1 MYNCV
6 IIDDE
11 PIAIRVI
18 KNHLAAFSDFKI
30 VAECNNAIEAMPVLA
45 KEKIDLLFCDIQ
57 MPQITGIDFIRS
69 LAHPPKVI
77 FTTAYRDYAIE
88 AFELNVIDYLLKPV
102 SFERFTKAINHFLEL
117 ESLQYTP
124 VEKKEVT
131 ASANANPDFIFL
143 KADKKHYKIDLCDVL
158 YFESLGDYVLAFTVE
173 KKIVTK
179 ERISNLAETLPA
191 NQFIQIHRSYI
202 VSISKI
208 DSVGPGFV
216 EINRKKLPVGR
227 SYKPVLSSLLNN
239 NK

>member
-1 MYNCV
+1 LV
-6 IIDDE
+6 G
-11 PIAIRVI
+11 
-18 KNHLAAFSDFKI
+18 S
-30 VAECNNAIEAMPVLA
+30 
-45 KEKIDLLFCDIQ
+45 
-57 MPQITGIDFIRS
+57 IDFIRS

-117 ESLQYTP
+117 ESIQNASVP
-124 VEKKEVT
+124 EKGD
-131 ASANANPDFIFL
+131 SPGFIFL
-143 KADKKHYKIDLCDVL
+143 KADKKHYKVDLCDVL
-158 YFESLGDYVLAFTVE
+158 YFESLGDYVVAITGE

-208 DSVGPGFV
+208 ESVGPGFV
-216 EINRKKLPVGR
+216 EINKKKLPVGR
-227 SYKPVLSSLLNN
+227 NYKPELSKLLQN
-239 NK
+239 NKS